1 MRTTVP
7 PIQISNFR
15 KSVIAFAVA
24 AACSS
29 QATAIDLTVKDET
42 YDLFTPGFYASTLDS
57 KETYDSISFHNIEF
71 GLGNNELPASTSSGV
86 LKIGH
91 FDGSISSITLS
102 DIKQTSDMAVVGID
116 GIHIAGENG
125 SLQSNVQIGSIN
137 VNGLST
143 QGALSEANG
152 VNIGSYSSVTY
163 NKITISN
170 VTSKYWGAQG
180 LLVRGSTLNAL
191 DSTSDGTIKIQNI
204 TGFAAYGANFENG
217 PNSSQVSGKNLIIDT
232 VTAKGE
238 SPYWPFK
245 GSAHGLNVGIDT
257 IFDNISIANITS
269 EGSSYGVDVD
279 SSSDLTVSEELIIKN
294 VQGST
299 SEGLRIWYDGD
310 LEQIVKTTSAK
321 ILNIGGTSADA
332 STSNLSFG
340 VEVNG
345 NIWEGTSAQ
354 ITGIYATDSG
364 EAAGLQFYTNG
375 QNRGRIVQK
384 SIEIASVSGGDSYGI
399 RNAISES
406 YTPDIETDPEN
417 LASNPVLTFN
427 SETIDINGITGAKS
441 AFGIYNANINKNKD
455 KTYSWRDDY
464 DDPESPLKTV
474 SYFNTDSLQMDA
486 KETYIHNVQGKELAF
501 GLYSARS
508 SFNSDYLE
516 ISNVS
521 ADSFSAGISAE
532 DKSDVS
538 VKSAFIDTSNS
549 SSKGYNGSYSE
560 YRIEDEDDASSVNVT
575 SVALRAV
582 SGSSISLGTD
592 GNQTVGIYGT
602 IVAGRG
608 TVDTQGS
615 SVGESKITLGS
626 TDGSTIVKVYGDVY
640 AGNGGTVNLTLGK
653 GSILE
658 GQVDDYHEL
667 DSTQAGTVFRN
678 SAFVNLEDKNAGT
691 GKDEEISVGDR
702 IPVTAAGTATIKLD
716 GGTWIARGQSFVR
729 NVAFGSQ
736 GGRIDLTRNENSSV
750 SIENLSGQGQFD
762 MTLGAYTEGTDE
774 IKSDMLYVQNVG
786 AGSSFTIAAHLADG
800 VNVED
805 LTGLRFATVGSV
817 EGGHS
822 SNLFKVVQITDQGF
836 KNWNLDVV
844 TEDYQSGDEDNA
856 RFNGDSN
863 GEGAYKPGE
872 DAIDA
877 IFGDDKSRDNVA
889 VNDLEPRAANEGS
902 QNYIIGGVQ
911 KGSTISDAGQAVIA
925 TARGLYYNA
934 VEIDRFNQR
943 YGDRR
948 YDENNK
954 SLWMR
959 VRHDRW
965 GTAAGVGDFK
975 SQNTTYQVGFDY
987 TDFVDS
993 GKMIYGAAID
1003 FMDGNTDYESIS
1015 GSGQT
1020 KRYAAS
1026 AYATYMGDNGSYL
1039 DMIGKVGRLSNE
1051 YAVKL
1056 DSGAGV
1062 SADYMNWI
1070 TALSVEAGHQ
1080 FTSEGSSWFAEPQ
1093 IQAQYVY
1100 VSNNDYSNG
1109 QTQIDQ
1115 DAIHSFI
1122 TRAGFRIGRWLD
1134 ENKGANVY
1142 AKADV
1147 LHEWAGEQDIHVK
1160 DKTTAVGGETFE
1172 INNHGTWFDVGLGF
1186 QAPIGESFYAY
1197 GDAEYR
1203 FGNDLDQTWTFNFG
1217 GKFVF

>member
-1 MRTTVP
+1 MRTTITP

-29 QATAIDLTVKDET
+29 QATAIDLKVENET
-42 YDLFTPGFYASTLDS
+42 YDPLTFGSYARTLDPE
-57 KETYDSISFHNIEF
+57 KAYESISFRNITF
-71 GLGNNELPASTSSGV
+71 GQGLNDQYTPANSGV

-91 FDGSISSITLS
+91 FDGSISSIDLS
-102 DIKQTSDMAVVGID
+102 EIKQTSYESDISID
-116 GIHIAGENG
+116 GIYIAGENG
-125 SLQSNVQIGSIN
+125 SMQSNVQIGSIN

-143 QGALSEANG
+143 QGALSVANG
-152 VNIGSYSSVTY
+152 LTIGSYSSVTY
-163 NKITISN
+163 NTITISN
-170 VTSKYWGAQG
+170 ITSTNASAQG
-180 LLVRGSTLNAL
+180 LYVRSGTGLNAL
-191 DSTSDGTIKIQNI
+191 ESASDGKIKIQNI
-204 TGFAAYGANFENG
+204 TGFDAYGANFTNG
-217 PNSSQVSGKNLIIDT
+217 SNTSQVSGKNLIINT

-238 SPYWPFK
+238 SPYWPSFK
-245 GSAHGLNVGIDT
+245 GSAHGLNIGIDT

-269 EGSSYGVDVD
+269 EGSSYGVNVE
-279 SSSDLTVSEELIIKN
+279 SSSDLTVNEELIVNN

-299 SEGLRIWYDGD
+299 SEGLRIFHDVNF
-310 LEQIVKTTSAK
+310 EQIVKTTSAK
-321 ILNIGGTSADA
+321 ISNIGGTSADA
-332 STSNLSFG
+332 SASDLSLG
-340 VEVNG
+340 VEVDG
-345 NIWEGTSAQ
+345 KIWEGSSTQ
-354 ITGIYATDSG
+354 IIGVYATESG
-364 EAAGLQFYTNG
+364 KAAGLQFYTNG

-384 SIEIASVSGGDSYGI
+384 SIEIASVSGGDAYGI
-399 RNAISES
+399 RNAISGS

-417 LASNPVLTFN
+417 LATNPVLTFN

-501 GLYSARS
+501 GLYSAKS

-516 ISNVS
+516 ISNVR
-521 ADSFSAGISAE
+521 ANSFAAGINAE
-532 DKSDVS
+532 DKADVT

-549 SSKGYNGSYSE
+549 ASTGYNGSYSE
-560 YRIEDEDDASSVNVT
+560 YSIEDEDTASSVNVT

-592 GNQTVGIYGT
+592 GNQKVGIYGT

-608 TVDTQGS
+608 TVDTLGS

-626 TDGSTIVKVYGDVY
+626 TDGSTIVQIYGDVY
-640 AGNGGTVNLTLGK
+640 AGNGGTVDLTLGK

-667 DSTQAGTVFRN
+667 DSTHAGTVFRN
-678 SAFVNLEDKNAGT
+678 SAFVALEDENAGT
-691 GKDEEISVGDR
+691 GKDEEISVGDQ

-774 IKSDMLYVQNVG
+774 IKSDMLYIQNVG
-786 AGSSFTIAAHLADG
+786 ASSSFTIAAHLADG

-856 RFNGDSN
+856 RFNGDNN

-877 IFGDDKSRDNVA
+877 IFGDDKSRDNEA
-889 VNDLEPRAANEGS
+889 VNDLEPRADDEGS

-948 YDENNK
+948 YDENNN

-1026 AYATYMGDNGSYL
+1026 AYVTYLGDNGSYL

-1062 SADYMNWI
+1062 SADYMNWMA
-1070 TALSVEAGHQ
+1070 ALSVEAGHQ

-1093 IQAQYVY
+1093 IQAQYVF

-1134 ENKGANVY
+1134 ENKGANIY

-1160 DKTTAVGGETFE
+1160 DKMARASMPMVTLNTVSVT
-1172 INNHGTWFDVGLGF
+1172 ILIRLGLSIS
-1186 QAPIGESFYAY
+1186 AASSSSNEASFA
-1197 GDAEYR
+1197 
-1203 FGNDLDQTWTFNFG
+1203 
-1217 GKFVF
+1217 

>member
-1 MRTTVP
+1 MRTTITP
-7 PIQISNFR
+7 PLQISNFR

-42 YDLFTPGFYASTLDS
+42 YDLFSPGFYASTLDP
-57 KETYDSISFHNIEF
+57 KETYDSISFSNIEF
-71 GLGNNELPASTSSGV
+71 GLGNNELPSSTSSGV

-102 DIKQTSDMAVVGID
+102 DIKQTSDIAVVGID

-125 SLQSNVQIGSIN
+125 SLQSNVQIGTIN

-143 QGALSEANG
+143 QGVISAAYG
-152 VNIGSYSSVTY
+152 VNIGSFSSVTY
-163 NKITISN
+163 NTITISDIS
-170 VTSKYWGAQG
+170 SKNTVAYG
-180 LLVRGSTLNAL
+180 LSMTGDTLNAL
-191 DSTSDGTIKIQNI
+191 ESASDGTIKISNI
-204 TGFAAYGANFENG
+204 TGYRAYGANFENG
-217 PNSSQVSGKNLIIDT
+217 SNTSQVSGKNLIINT

-238 SPYWPFK
+238 SQHVLSK
-245 GSAHGLNVGIDT
+245 GQAYGLSIGIDT
-257 IFDNISIANITS
+257 TFDNIKIANITS
-269 EGSSYGVDVD
+269 EDSSYGVAVD
-279 SSSDLTVSEELIIKN
+279 GSSDLTVSEELIIKN

-321 ILNIGGTSADA
+321 IRNIGGTSADA
-332 STSNLSFG
+332 SASNLSFG

-364 EAAGLQFYTNG
+364 EAAGLQFYTDG
-375 QNRGRIVQK
+375 QKRGRIVQK
-384 SIEIASVSGGDSYGI
+384 SIKIASVSGGDAYGI
-399 RNAISES
+399 RNAISGS
-406 YTPDIETDPEN
+406 HTPGIEKDPEN
-417 LASNPVLTFN
+417 LATNPVLTFN
-427 SETIDINGITGAKS
+427 SDTININGITGATS

-455 KTYSWRDDY
+455 KTYSWRDDN
-464 DDPESPLKTV
+464 DDESPLKTV

-486 KETYIHNVQGKELAF
+486 KETYIRNVQGKELAF

-521 ADSFSAGISAE
+521 ADSFSAGINAE
-532 DKSDVS
+532 DKSDVT

-560 YRIEDEDDASSVNVT
+560 YSIEDEDKADSVGVT

-592 GNQTVGIYGT
+592 GNQTIGIYGT

-615 SVGESKITLGS
+615 SVGESKISLGS
-626 TDGSTIVKVYGDVY
+626 TDGSTIVQVYGDVY
-640 AGNGGTVNLTLGK
+640 AGNGGAVELTLGK

-658 GQVDDYHEL
+658 GQLDDYHEL

-691 GKDEEISVGDR
+691 GKDEDISVGDQ

-774 IKSDMLYVQNVG
+774 IKSDMLYIQNVG
-786 AGSSFTIAAHLADG
+786 ADSSFTIAAHLADG

-817 EGGHS
+817 EDGHS

-856 RFNGDSN
+856 RFNGNSD
-863 GEGAYKPGE
+863 GKGDYKPGE

-889 VNDLEPRAANEGS
+889 VNDLEQRADDEGS

-948 YDENNK
+948 YDENNN
-954 SLWMR
+954 SLWVR

-1026 AYATYMGDNGSYL
+1026 AYVTYMGDNGSYL

-1062 SADYMNWI
+1062 SADYMNWM

-1093 IQAQYVY
+1093 IQAQYVF

-1134 ENKGANVY
+1134 ENKGANIY